1 LTDRKYNNNS
11 GYSRLSNNL
20 DNLYHIFT
28 SSSKKPR
35 ILKLL
40 KQGKQELFIAQP
52 NIKKHSIE
60 FNTIQYIKYFYQL
73 SDSQYKLLSIK
84 ARSLDLRVIQLIESR
99 LDVLLFR
106 LEYAS
111 SIFQARDFIK
121 QGIVY
126 INMEKCLDKNT
137 IVKLGSQ
144 ISIDP
149 IKITKNKLKIVSC
162 DYNQKSGANYIIPNK
177 LNSAIFVKYPEIN
190 NINLPFNLDITK
202 LPGAI

>member
-1 LTDRKYNNNS
+1 MTDRKYNNNS
-11 GYSRLSNNL
+11 GYSTLSNNL
-20 DNLYHIFT
+20 DNLYHIYT

-60 FNTIQYIKYFYQL
+60 FNTIQYIKHFYQL

-84 ARSLDLRVIQLIESR
+84 ARSLDLRIIQVIESR

-106 LEYAS
+106 LQFAS

-121 QGIVY
+121 QGIVS

-144 ISIDP
+144 ISINP
-149 IKITKNKLKIVSC
+149 IKITKNKLKFASC
-162 DYNQKSGANYIIPNK
+162 EYNPIIGANYLLTNK
-177 LNSAIFVKYPEIN
+177 FNSAIFVKYPEIN
-190 NINLPFNLDITK
+190 SINLPLNLDITK